1 MMMSLHI
8 LSAGA
13 AKGLVTALQPSLTAE
28 TGIDVQGT
36 FGAVGTI
43 KEQLLAGA
51 PCDVIVLTAALIDE
65 LIESG
70 QVLAG
75 SSVSLGRVRTGVAVR
90 SGQPLPDIA
99 DRASLAKS
107 LLAAGGI
114 YIPDAQRSTAGIH
127 FVKVLEQL
135 GIRGDTESRLRSYP
149 NGAAAMHDLARTTE
163 AQLIGCTQ
171 ITEIKYTEGVTLV
184 GPLPK
189 EFELATVYSVA
200 VCSHAAQPDAARRFV
215 DLLSGAASEKIRA
228 AGGFER

>member
-1 MMMSLHI
+1 MNLRI

-13 AKGLVTALQPSLTAE
+13 AKGLVTALQQPFTAD

-36 FGAVGTI
+36 FGAVGAI

-51 PCDVIVLTAALIDE
+51 PCDVIVLTAALIEE
-65 LIESG
+65 LIKSG
-70 QVLAG
+70 RVLAG
-75 SSVSLGRVRTGVAVR
+75 SSAVIGRVRTGVAVR
-90 SGQPLPDIA
+90 TGQPLPDIS
-99 DRASLAKS
+99 DRESLAKS
-107 LLAAGGI
+107 LLAAKGI

-149 NGAAAMHDLARTTE
+149 NGAAAMGDLAQTSE

-171 ITEIKYTEGVTLV
+171 ITEINYTEGVTLV

-200 VCSHAAQPDAARRFV
+200 VCSNAAQPDVARRFV
-215 DLLSGAASEKIRA
+215 DLLSGSASEKVRA
-228 AGGFER
+228 AGGFEF

>member
-1 MMMSLHI
+1 MMNLRI

-13 AKGLVTALQPSLTAE
+13 AKGLVTALQQPFTAD

-36 FGAVGTI
+36 FGAVGAI

-51 PCDVIVLTAALIDE
+51 PCDVIVLTAALIEE
-65 LIESG
+65 LIKSG
-70 QVLAG
+70 RVLAG
-75 SSVSLGRVRTGVAVR
+75 SSAVIGRVRTGVAVR
-90 SGQPLPDIA
+90 TGQPLPDIS
-99 DRASLAKS
+99 DRESLAKS
-107 LLAAGGI
+107 LLAAKGI

-149 NGAAAMHDLARTTE
+149 NGAAAMGDLAQTSE

-171 ITEIKYTEGVTLV
+171 ITEINYTEGVTLV

-200 VCSHAAQPDAARRFV
+200 VCSNAAQPDVARRFV
-215 DLLSGAASEKIRA
+215 DLLSGSASEKVRA
-228 AGGFER
+228 AGGFEF